1 MKEQKKSVY
10 SINYKLNVKKVKE
23 LLSDKNSPLNGF
35 EKHVIQEG
43 LKEIL
48 FGTGP
53 INVVTEEIEIG
64 ERDITPAMR
73 KYLLDYELIE
83 IDDNIIDS
91 KTGEINIKHKK

>member
-1 MKEQKKSVY
+1 MKEKTKSVY
-10 SINYKLNVKKVKE
+10 TISYKLNVKKVKE

-53 INVVTEEIEIG
+53 INYISDVGIDVG
-64 ERDITPAMR
+64 VRDITPAMR
-73 KYLLDYELIE
+73 RYLKEYELIE
-83 IDDNIIDS
+83 LPDTIVDS
-91 KTGEINIKHKK
+91 KTG